1 MTSHKHQRYEILNVK
16 TTLFVLII
24 TYDYCVLLCVSG
36 WRAVEMTS
44 GCEQRFW
51 SEKWPIYSWG
61 TRSSPASLRRP
72 SPLKTRWI
80 SSGQTRRHEA
90 SVSNP
95 TSVLQSFITRVCVSG
110 TRLTAWAAWR
120 RWWTRTSAS
129 WRIWAICADRCDCW
143 RRGTTSTCSAPAS
156 WRRSSAEPTPSAR
169 SSTPTRDRWADA
181 ERFPETCHLKRHIQ
195 TNEWWMFVFLRP
207 TRWAP
212 NTRQRPW
219 RLRSGSLSTR
229 TSTTNMRPFWRR
241 ERCKTDHS
249 HHMRWN
255 DNDCLTVAL
264 WMCVMQKLISER
276 DTLRETTEELR
287 CAQVQQQCLT
297 GLTHTAS
304 QPDSM
309 YQKQHKPRPLSL
321 TLSSNQLCPWLCV
334 FVDSLSGDSGAV
346 GSLASEIMPTEFRWA
361 LASVHTSETL
371 TRKYLLHYLQIIF
384 SRNVI
389 QKIFKYI
396 KIDHFCMEMVYIF
409 NIYKNYLFD

>member
-1 MTSHKHQRYEILNVK
+1 MIIVFGCVFQAGEQSRWPAGASRGSGARGDRSTAEERGAHQPRSGGPVPQRRDGHPQVRHGDMK
-16 TTLFVLII
+16 PLF
-24 TYDYCVLLCVSG
+24 
-36 WRAVEMTS
+36 
-44 GCEQRFW
+44 
-51 SEKWPIYSWG
+51 
-61 TRSSPASLRRP
+61 
-72 SPLKTRWI
+72 
-80 SSGQTRRHEA
+80 QT
-90 SVSNP
+90 P
-95 TSVLQSFITRVCVSG
+95 MSVLQSFITRVCVSG

-181 ERFPETCHLKRHIQ
+181 ERFPESCHPKRYLQ

-241 ERCKTDHS
+241 ERYTNDHS

-255 DNDCLTVAL
+255 DNDYLTVAL

-304 QPDSM
+304 
-309 YQKQHKPRPLSL
+309 
-321 TLSSNQLCPWLCV
+321 
-334 FVDSLSGDSGAV
+334 
-346 GSLASEIMPTEFRWA
+346 
-361 LASVHTSETL
+361 
-371 TRKYLLHYLQIIF
+371 
-384 SRNVI
+384 
-389 QKIFKYI
+389 
-396 KIDHFCMEMVYIF
+396 
-409 NIYKNYLFD
+409 